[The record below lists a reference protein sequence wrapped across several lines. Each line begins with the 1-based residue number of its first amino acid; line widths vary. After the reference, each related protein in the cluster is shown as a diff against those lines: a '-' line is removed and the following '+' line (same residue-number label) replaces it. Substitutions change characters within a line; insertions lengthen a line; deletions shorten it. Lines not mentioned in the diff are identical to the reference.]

1 MKEKIYTDII
11 CKGFCKYYKK
21 GKEDIRCG
29 GYELLRKNLTPNE
42 LKTIVALLNAEPDIK
57 NQIPPKNKKL
67 ESLICNSCEFLVD
80 GCDFA
85 DNRSGPPCGGYNIL
99 RRLKDSYPQ
108 L

>member
-1 MKEKIYTDII
+1 MKEQIYTDII

-21 GKEDIRCG
+21 GKKDIYCG

-42 LKTIVALLNAEPDIK
+42 LRAIAALSNAESDIK

-67 ESLICNSCEFLVD
+67 ERFVCRRCEFLAD

-99 RRLKDSYPQ
+99 RKLKDSCP
-108 L
+108 